1 MFHGKFGMSN
11 RFVSLKKFWK
21 NKTIFLT
28 GHTGFKGSWL
38 VIFFNLLG
46 AKVYGYS
53 LKQKK
58 LSLFNITMLNK
69 ILKKSVIGDIRNQ
82 SNLKKHLSKCKPDFL
97 IHMAAQPLV
106 RDSYDD
112 PRYTFEVNTLGT
124 LNILEAVREIKTIK
138 NVLIITTDKV
148 YKNENKKNFFSEND
162 ELGGDDPYSN
172 SKACAELICQS
183 YSKSFFSKHK
193 ISCVTARAGN
203 VIGGGD
209 FAKDRVIPDFFR
221 SLKQKKILYLRY
233 PKAIRP
239 WQHVIEPLYGYILLL
254 MKMSYK
260 NKNLVDGSWNF
271 GPKKCNNINVNK
283 VISILNKN
291 FKNKVEVKV
300 KSKKKNSYKESN
312 ILKLSS
318 AKSKKNLGWE
328 PKYNIAKSL
337 RLITEWEISYS
348 KNKKKLLDFTKGQ
361 INNYLNQF

>member
-162 ELGGDDPYSN
+162 ELGGNDPYSN

-183 YSKSFFSKHK
+183 Y
-193 ISCVTARAGN
+193 
-203 VIGGGD
+203 
-209 FAKDRVIPDFFR
+209 
-221 SLKQKKILYLRY
+221 
-233 PKAIRP
+233 
-239 WQHVIEPLYGYILLL
+239 
-254 MKMSYK
+254 
-260 NKNLVDGSWNF
+260 
-271 GPKKCNNINVNK
+271 
-283 VISILNKN
+283 
-291 FKNKVEVKV
+291 
-300 KSKKKNSYKESN
+300 
-312 ILKLSS
+312 
-318 AKSKKNLGWE
+318 
-328 PKYNIAKSL
+328 
-337 RLITEWEISYS
+337 
-348 KNKKKLLDFTKGQ
+348 
-361 INNYLNQF
+361 

>member
-1 MFHGKFGMSN
+1 MSN
-11 RFVSLKKFWK
+11 HLASLKKFWK
-21 NKTIFLT
+21 NKKVFLT

-38 VIFFNLLG
+38 IIFFHLLG

-58 LSLFNITMLNK
+58 LSLFNITELNK

-82 SNLKKHLSKCKPDFL
+82 SSLKKHLSNCKPDFL

-106 RDSYDD
+106 RESYDD
-112 PRYTFEVNTLGT
+112 PKYTFNVNTLGT

-172 SKACAELICQS
+172 SKACAELICHS

-193 ISCVTARAGN
+193 ITCVTARAGN

-209 FAKDRVIPDFFR
+209 FAKNRVIPDFLR
-221 SLKQKKILYLRY
+221 ALKKKKILYLRY

-254 MKMSYK
+254 MKIANK
-260 NKNLVDGSWNF
+260 NKNLVYGGWNF
-271 GPKKCNNINVNK
+271 GPNKSNNVNVK
-283 VISILNKN
+283 NVISILNKN
-291 FKNKVEVKV
+291 FKNKVKVRVKN
-300 KSKKKNSYKESN
+300 KKKNLYKESDV
-312 ILKLSS
+312 LKLSS
-318 AKSKKNLGWE
+318 SKSKKGLGWK
-328 PKYNIAKSL
+328 PKYNIIKSL
-337 RLITEWEISYS
+337 RLIYEWEIIYN
-348 KNKKKLLDFTKGQ
+348 KNKKEVLNFTKNQ
-361 INNYLNQF
+361 ITNYLNQF